1 MNDPAVWLELRSAF
15 QQLAIEYGDRLKP
28 SWRSTPRNDVGDHWY
43 VYRSDPNDDDRE
55 RSLFISLAKRA
66 GVYLG
71 GGGQADP
78 LFAWLDHLRIKSAY
92 FKGGHSKGQGW
103 EFEFG
108 TIERPCAASVCCCY
122 DLETEAMARPPQE
135 VLTLGN
141 DDPRSRNED
150 RARKPALR
158 DTKSDGI
165 DKATDSSTQLFESTP
180 GGGIFKDLLAP
191 SAAPEHVRPATPG
204 SIAAVPAESVERVE
218 TGVKASP
225 SDSREI
231 AEYLQILQA
240 ALDGHGWT
248 IPQLANKIREI
259 LKSTGQNRQKAD
271 RATIYRIMRGA
282 TKRPQPALR
291 NALIKALALEDD
303 QALRV
308 VRALGASG
316 IDLQLAKSRKS

>member
-66 GVYLG
+66 GVHLD
-71 GGGQADP
+71 GGGQVDP

-92 FKGGHSKGQGW
+92 FKGGHSKGHGW

-122 DLETEAMARPPQE
+122 DLETEAMARLPQE
-135 VLTLGN
+135 VLTSRN
-141 DDPRSRNED
+141 DDSRSRNED
-150 RARKPALR
+150 RATKPAPR
-158 DTKSDGI
+158 NAQSDGI
-165 DKATDSSTQLFESTP
+165 DKATDSSTQLFQSSP
-180 GGGIFKDLLAP
+180 GGAIFKDLLG
-191 SAAPEHVRPATPG
+191 SSVAPEHVQPATPG
-204 SIAAVPAESVERVE
+204 SMAAMPAEAVARVE

-225 SDSREI
+225 SDSGEI

-240 ALDGHGWT
+240 ALNGHGWT

-259 LKSTGQNRQKAD
+259 LKTTGRNRPKAD
-271 RATIYRIMRGA
+271 RTTIYRIMHGA

-291 NALIKALALEDD
+291 NALIKALALEGN
-303 QALRV
+303 QALTV
-308 VRALGASG
+308 ARALGASG